1 MTDKYIFHYFKANA
15 RGMLTK
21 AILSS
26 SKKEWTN
33 DIIEFDK
40 WKDLKKSGL
49 CEFEQLPVLEHNNK
63 KLCQSLAI
71 DLYLLKQFNLYGK
84 NDEEEYQINSLF
96 CTFEDLFDLPH
107 KLIFLND
114 EKKKEEIKNQFVEKF
129 KLYLKKYEE
138 RYVSLGKGKYFLGE
152 HFSGAD
158 IYIGSALPYFC
169 DIIGKDIVKENCPN
183 LFELIERLK
192 NNELKEFFEK
202 YYFKDSSI

>member
-1 MTDKYIFHYFKANA
+1 
-15 RGMLTK
+15 MLTK

-63 KLCQSLAI
+63 KLCQSIAI
-71 DLYLLKQFNLYGK
+71 NFYLLRQFNLYGK

-96 CTFEDLFDLPH
+96 CSFEDLFDLPH

-138 RYVSLGKGKYFLGE
+138 RYVALGKGKYFLGD

-158 IYIGSALPYFC
+158 IYIGSALPLFC
-169 DIIGKDIVKENCPN
+169 HAIGGCIIKDNAPA
-183 LFELIERLK
+183 LGELVTRLK
-192 NNELKEFFEK
+192 QGELKEFHEK
-202 YYFKDSSI
+202 VFNKDAPF

>member
-1 MTDKYIFHYFKANA
+1 
-15 RGMLTK
+15 MLTK

-63 KLCQSLAI
+63 KLCQSIAI
-71 DLYLLKQFNLYGK
+71 NFYLLRQFNLYGK

-96 CTFEDLFDLPH
+96 CSFEDLFDLPH

-138 RYVSLGKGKYFLGE
+138 RYVALGKGKYFLGD

-158 IYIGSALPYFC
+158 IYIGAALPLFC
-169 DIIGKDIVKENCPN
+169 HAIGGCIIKDNAPA
-183 LFELIERLK
+183 LGELVTRLK
-192 NNELKEFFEK
+192 QGELKEFHEK
-202 YYFKDSSI
+202 VFNKDAPF

>member
-26 SKKEWTN
+26 SKKEWTD

-63 KLCQSLAI
+63 KLCQSIAI
-71 DLYLLKQFNLYGK
+71 NFYLLRQFNLYGK

-96 CTFEDLFDLPH
+96 CSFEDLFDLIH
-107 KLIFLND
+107 EFLSLKD
-114 EKKKEEIKNQFVEKF
+114 EKKEKELKNQFNEKY

-138 RYVSLGKGKYFLGE
+138 RYVALGKGKYFLGD

-158 IYIGSALPYFC
+158 IYIGAALPYFC
-169 DIIGKDIVKENCPN
+169 NFIEQSILKENFPN

-192 NNELKEFFEK
+192 NNELKEFYEK
-202 YYFKDSSI
+202 YYIKESII

>member
-1 MTDKYIFHYFKANA
+1 MTDKYILHYFKVNA

-26 SKKEWTN
+26 SKKEWTD

-107 KLIFLND
+107 KFVHLND
-114 EKKKEEIKNQFVEKF
+114 EKKKEEMKNQFIEKY

-138 RYVSLGKGKYFLGE
+138 RYVALGKGKYFLGD

>member
-1 MTDKYIFHYFKANA
+1 MTDKYILHYFKVNA
-15 RGMLTK
+15 RGMLTR

-26 SKKEWTN
+26 SRKEWTN
-33 DIIEFDK
+33 NIIEFDK

-63 KLCQSLAI
+63 KLCQSMAI
-71 DLYLLKQFNLYGK
+71 NLYLLKQFNLYGK
-84 NDEEEYQINSLF
+84 NDEEEYQINSLL

-107 KLIFLND
+107 KFLHLKD
-114 EKKKEEIKNQFVEKF
+114 EKKKEEMKNQFIEKF

-138 RYVSLGKGKYFLGE
+138 RYVSLGKGKYFLGD

-158 IYIGSALPYFC
+158 IYIGSSLTYFC
-169 DIIGKDIVKENCPN
+169 NIIGNNIIKENSPN

-192 NNELKEFFEK
+192 NSELKEFFEK
-202 YYFKDSSI
+202 YYIKDANI